1 MKKKPLS
8 FLEDWVDAIEQKSL
22 YQRIENGEFETKLKY
37 LPYPEKPKEPKID
50 LKMSLSELVG
60 LKNKY
65 ENELENYNEL
75 YQAYKNQRA
84 LVTEDSNRLQDEFK
98 NALEKDCGVVG
109 NPKAYLLYSIAWD
122 RGHSGGLGDVYSLY
136 CELSELI
143 T

>member
-1 MKKKPLS
+1 MKKKKIE
-8 FLEDWVDAIEQKSL
+8 FIDDWIEPVEQKSV
-22 YQRIENGEFETKLKY
+22 YQRIQDGEFKTKLEY

-50 LKMSLSELVG
+50 LKMSLSELVD

-65 ENELENYNEL
+65 ESELKNYNEL

-84 LVTEDSNRLQDEFK
+84 LVTEDSNRLLTEFQDS
-98 NALEKDCGVVG
+98 LEKDCGTGG
-109 NPKAYLLYSIAWD
+109 NPKASLLYSIAWD